1 MKYLLDTNI
10 CIYLIKRKP
19 ALVMKRFEQHKPG
32 DIGISTVT
40 LSELT
45 YGVAKSCR
53 INNNQFAL
61 EQCLVSLEIATY
73 DAAAAAAYG
82 PIRAT
87 LERQGQPIG
96 GMDVMIA
103 AHAVSLNVVLVT
115 NSVKEF
121 DRVDGLRIEN
131 WAE

>member
-61 EQCLVSLEIATY
+61 EHCLVSLEIATY